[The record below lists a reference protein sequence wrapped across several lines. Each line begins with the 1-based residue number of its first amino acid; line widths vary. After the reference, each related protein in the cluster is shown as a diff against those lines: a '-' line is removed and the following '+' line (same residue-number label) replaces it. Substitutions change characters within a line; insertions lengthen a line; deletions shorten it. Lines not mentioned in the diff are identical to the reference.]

1 MPKLNQYTLYSNTN
15 TNININSKKT
25 IDNNDEFYLMLCK
38 FINKSQTLL
47 IALVD
52 EENFIEY
59 DIKYF
64 Y

>member
-1 MPKLNQYTLYSNTN
+1 MLKLNQYTLYSN

-38 FINKSQTLL
+38 FINKSHTLL

-59 DIKYF
+59 DVKCF
-64 Y
+64 N